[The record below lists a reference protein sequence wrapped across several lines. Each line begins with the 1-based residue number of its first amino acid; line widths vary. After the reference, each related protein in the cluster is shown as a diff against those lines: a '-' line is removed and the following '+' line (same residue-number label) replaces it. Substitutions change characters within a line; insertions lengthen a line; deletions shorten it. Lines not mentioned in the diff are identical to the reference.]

1 MDETESKKNLTTPE
15 FKQMLG
21 ALISYFV
28 QHLGIQKLPTLKL
41 VDSQKNA
48 NNLLGLTGHYDHEKK
63 QITIYI
69 TDRHEIDQLKTICH
83 ELIHHWQNER
93 GTLHPEERGLRG
105 NNDAQ
110 PHYAQNNMWL
120 RKREMEAYLL
130 GALLYRDCVDE
141 QRYGPLKTNP
151 ILPRPYD

>member
-48 NNLLGLTGHYDHEKK
+48 NNLLGLTGHYGHEKK
-63 QITIYI
+63 QITI
-69 TDRHEIDQLKTICH
+69 L
-83 ELIHHWQNER
+83 
-93 GTLHPEERGLRG
+93 
-105 NNDAQ
+105 
-110 PHYAQNNMWL
+110 
-120 RKREMEAYLL
+120 
-130 GALLYRDCVDE
+130 
-141 QRYGPLKTNP
+141 
-151 ILPRPYD
+151 